1 MKYCFCLGPPSILLA
16 WILNTNNSNWFTI
29 FARCL
34 DIDIFHIPA
43 WVSSAFLHLF
53 WHLASHNNQLTHFCF
68 VLRQFAAHWWLNPHH
83 PTQPSGQIELYNIMC
98 YVEIKQQ
105 TTPKQGFLLRICK
118 IFYIRFDTL
127 KTTFNWLLK
136 INVFQPLLCIIHKNL
151 SLIMS

>member
-16 WILNTNNSNWFTI
+16 WIQTIQTDSQYSRDAWILTSPIFQLESPVLSYICFGTSPPITTNWHTSALFY
-29 FARCL
+29 
-34 DIDIFHIPA
+34 D
-43 WVSSAFLHLF
+43 SS
-53 WHLASHNNQLTHFCF
+53 Q
-68 VLRQFAAHWWLNPHH
+68 HWWLNPHH

-98 YVEIKQQ
+98 YVEIKQHQ
-105 TTPKQGFLLRICK
+105 NKEFCSEYVRHK
-118 IFYIRFDTL
+118 IYHIRFHHTL

>member
-1 MKYCFCLGPPSILLA
+1 MDQALGCWTGNWDNFQVSSIEDNLMFDEILFLSRSTFYS
-16 WILNTNNSNWFTI
+16 IGLNTNNSNWFTI

-34 DIDIFHIPA
+34 DIDISHISA

-68 VLRQFAAHWWLNPHH
+68 VLRQFAAQHWWLNPHH

-98 YVEIKQQ
+98 YVEIK

-118 IFYIRFDTL
+118 IFYIRFHHTLDT
-127 KTTFNWLLK
+127 
-136 INVFQPLLCIIHKNL
+136 
-151 SLIMS
+151 

>member
-1 MKYCFCLGPPSILLA
+1 MKYCFCLGPTSILLA
-16 WILNTNNSNWFTI
+16 WIQTIQTDSQYSRDAWILTSSIFQLESPVLSYICFGTSPPITTNWHTSALFY
-29 FARCL
+29 
-34 DIDIFHIPA
+34 D
-43 WVSSAFLHLF
+43 SS
-53 WHLASHNNQLTHFCF
+53 Q
-68 VLRQFAAHWWLNPHH
+68 HWWLNPHH

>member
-34 DIDIFHIPA
+34 DIDISHISA

-68 VLRQFAAHWWLNPHH
+68 VLRQFAAQHWWLNPHH

-98 YVEIKQQ
+98 YVEIKQHQ
-105 TTPKQGFLLRICK
+105 NKEFCSEYVRHK
-118 IFYIRFDTL
+118 IFHIRFHHTL

-136 INVFQPLLCIIHKNL
+136 IHVFQPLLCIIHKTFP
-151 SLIMS
+151 